1 MSNNLTQTANRLKR
15 LRESLNLSQRK
26 FGKLFNYSGA
36 QISNIEKGVSDPTK
50 FSRIVIEKYG
60 ENFGLEQP
68 NQPQDK
74 PHIYTQ
80 SPEKMIPTDKGGE
93 PRPGSY
99 GIPDLSQNQVT
110 HTFQPENES
119 YINMVRD
126 ILSSGQT
133 GTVMALKSN
142 IRAFYD
148 QVHDKRRIQEMEAKI
163 KALNKDV
170 NKLKNI
176 TGGCAVP
183 AVELPECENN

>member
-1 MSNNLTQTANRLKR
+1 
-15 LRESLNLSQRK
+15 
-26 FGKLFNYSGA
+26 
-36 QISNIEKGVSDPTK
+36 
-50 FSRIVIEKYG
+50 
-60 ENFGLEQP
+60 
-68 NQPQDK
+68 
-74 PHIYTQ
+74 
-80 SPEKMIPTDKGGE
+80 MIPTDKGGE